1 MAATT
6 EEVTEIVT
14 AALAPMMATMDAMA
28 KRLAAMD
35 AESEKDGE
43 EEKVKTEDE
52 ESDEDEEKVKTE
64 DSDDEDKDD
73 KKETMDAA
81 AVSALVQ
88 KAVASANADLRKD
101 IANKEELVK
110 IAAPLIGTFDHS
122 AMSAG
127 EVAKY
132 SADKLALTGDPETA
146 LRAYAKGL
154 GNTKTA
160 VMDAKAPAGKDQLR
174 AGAFN

>member
-1 MAATT
+1 
-6 EEVTEIVT
+6 
-14 AALAPMMATMDAMA
+14 MMTTMDAMA

-35 AESEKDGE
+35 AEADKE
-43 EEKVKTEDE
+43 EEKVKNEDE
-52 ESDEDEEKVKTE
+52 ESEEDEDKVKSE

-88 KAVASANADLRKD
+88 KAVATANADLRKD
-101 IANKEELVK
+101 IATKEELVK
-110 IAAPLIGTFDHS
+110 IASPLIGTFDHS
-122 AMSAG
+122 TMSAAD
-127 EVAKY
+127 VAKY

-154 GNTKTA
+154 RKSASG
-160 VMDAKAPAGKDQLR
+160 
-174 AGAFN
+174 